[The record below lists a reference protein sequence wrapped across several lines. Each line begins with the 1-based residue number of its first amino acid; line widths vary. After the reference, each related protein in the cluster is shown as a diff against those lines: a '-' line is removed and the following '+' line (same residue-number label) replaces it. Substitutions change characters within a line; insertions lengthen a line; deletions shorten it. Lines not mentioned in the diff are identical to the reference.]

1 MRLRVTFPH
10 TPLSMIDR
18 SERSK
23 CPPAAGYRAHATTGK
38 IATASRLDDNDNRD
52 SNDAPRV
59 VVDFDVL
66 RQFAGRNFRDL
77 GGHPTADWRR
87 VRAGR
92 VYRSSHLAEV
102 PEQSPIKKIP
112 LKTLV
117 TLQSRAEVRH
127 IGPPEPAVLKS
138 VRWEHIPMG
147 DEWFTHR
154 GYTRINAA
162 PGREH
167 LALVMHFRDD
177 WQRFFKLLAE
187 RDVYPLL
194 FHCSAGRDRTGVGAA
209 MLLELLGV
217 ARERVVADFLESNAV
232 FPKMPLTPEQ
242 LSPLFETIDS
252 SGGIDGFMREVIG
265 LGRSH
270 LGAIRD
276 DLLEE

>member
-1 MRLRVTFPH
+1 LDDKD
-10 TPLSMIDR
+10 DR
-18 SERSK
+18 S
-23 CPPAAGYRAHATTGK
+23 
-38 IATASRLDDNDNRD
+38 
-52 SNDAPRV
+52 SNETPRV

-77 GGHPTADWRR
+77 GGHPTADRRR

-102 PEQSPIKKIP
+102 PDHSPIKRLP

-117 TLQSRAEVRH
+117 TLQSRVEVRH
-127 IGPPEPAVLKS
+127 IGPPEAAVLRS
-138 VRWEHIPMG
+138 VRWEHIPIG
-147 DEWFTHR
+147 DEWFTNL

-217 ARERVVADFLESNAV
+217 SRERVVADFLESNAV

-242 LSPLFETIDS
+242 LSPLFEAIDS

-265 LGRSH
+265 LRPSD
-270 LGAIRD
+270 LDAIRN
-276 DLLEE
+276 DLLED